1 MAIASEFV
9 IPRAISSEFVIPRA
23 MDMPNG
29 DLFLQILDSN
39 IVGIGIDLNESNYY
53 REKRLK
59 EKIDELMSIVKN

>member
-1 MAIASEFV
+1 MAIA
-9 IPRAISSEFVIPRA
+9 SEFVIPRA

-53 REKRLK
+53 LKKRF
-59 EKIDELMSIVKN
+59 EKIGKIIQRIKNMDNSLQF